1 MKHIHTFESFIN
13 ESNESL
19 NEGVISGMKLKA
31 LGTKLLNKI
40 KIGTEFVTDK
50 DTYTVT
56 GFGPKANAFQEFEVT
71 DSKGNPKKV
80 KLTVMYTV
88 KLEVTDDPRSAVY
101 RREEMLNSISES
113 LNESD
118 DFIMYGK
125 FEWDRKVLAGNK
137 KWIEFQEELKPA
149 APRGYQK
156 DKNGIWISRKVKVT
170 SIGPVNAAV
179 TAVGFDTLSSMIKSI
194 GFTYLK
200 PIGTYMD
207 GTAYTKGDT
216 VIGVDDK
223 TMAVGLLV
231 K

>member
-1 MKHIHTFESFIN
+1 MKNIQTFDEFVN
-13 ESNESL
+13 ESV
-19 NEGVISGMKLKA
+19 NEGTISGFKLKS
-31 LGTKLLNKI
+31 LGSKLLTKI
-40 KIGTEFVTDK
+40 KIGSEFVTDR

-71 DSKGNPKKV
+71 DSKGNAKKV
-80 KLTVMYTV
+80 KLTAMYTI
-88 KLEVTDDPRSAVY
+88 KLEVADDPRSSVY
-101 RREEMLNSISES
+101 RREEMLSSINES

-125 FEWDRKVLAGNK
+125 FEWDRKNLASNE
-137 KWIEFQEELKPA
+137 KWIAFQEELKPA

-179 TAVGFDTLSSMIKSI
+179 TAVGFDTLSNMIKSI

-207 GTAYTKGDT
+207 GTAYSKGDT